1 MDLIIGQKVA
11 YPNQGVCLVEE
22 RRERTVGE
30 TSLNG
35 YNLRVLGDNSTIF
48 VPEGKADNIG
58 LRPLITP
65 SQCRKLIDELAA
77 DFEPCSDDWKTRS
90 KEFFEKLHS
99 GDVFAAADVLK
110 KLTYL
115 SFDKKLSFRE
125 QTMLEKAKF
134 LVVSEIRNAGR
145 AKQDSTEAEVVN
157 LVESAC
163 LNHRTIELK
172 VMSAAVH

>member
-1 MDLIIGQKVA
+1 MHLTIGQKVA
-11 YPNQGVCLVEE
+11 YPNQGVCLVEG

-48 VPEGKADNIG
+48 VPEDNTDSVG
-58 LRPLITP
+58 LRPLI
-65 SQCRKLIDELAA
+65 SRSECRKLVDELSM
-77 DFEPCSDDWKTRS
+77 DFEPCADDWKTRS

-125 QTMLEKAKF
+125 QTMLEKARF

-145 AKQDSTEAEVVN
+145 QKNDTTEAEVVDM
-157 LVESAC
+157 VQSAC
-163 LNHRTIELK
+163 LNHRRIELK
-172 VMSAAVH
+172 VLSASVH

>member
-1 MDLIIGQKVA
+1 MHLTIGQKVA

-22 RRERTVGE
+22 RRERTIGE

-48 VPEGKADNIG
+48 VPEDNTDNVG
-58 LRPLITP
+58 LRPLISR
-65 SQCRKLIDELAA
+65 SQCRKLIEELAK
-77 DFEPCSDDWKTRS
+77 DFEPCADDWKTRS
-90 KEFFEKLHS
+90 KEFFDKLHS

-134 LVVSEIRNAGR
+134 LVVSEITNADR
-145 AKQDSTEAEVVN
+145 KKQDVMESEVIR
-157 LVESAC
+157 LVETAC
-163 LNHRTIELK
+163 LNHRRLELK
-172 VMSAAVH
+172 ALSAAIH

>member
-1 MDLIIGQKVA
+1 M
-11 YPNQGVCLVEE
+11 P
-22 RRERTVGE
+22 
-30 TSLNG
+30 
-35 YNLRVLGDNSTIF
+35 
-48 VPEGKADNIG
+48 
-58 LRPLITP
+58 
-65 SQCRKLIDELAA
+65 
-77 DFEPCSDDWKTRS
+77 S
-90 KEFFEKLHS
+90 KEFFDRLS
-99 GDVFAAADVLK
+99 SADVFAAAEVLK

-145 AKQDSTEAEVVN
+145 AKRDSTEAEVVN

-163 LNHRTIELK
+163 LNHRSMELK